1 MADVKSVKLSA
12 FVPSHAPGVCVPAA
26 SAPPVG
32 YQDGA
37 EQAILRVVRDAADR
51 SVGSGELGAH
61 ADDWGTLYHLSPYR
75 STILDCL
82 GFGAAGDAS
91 VLELGAGC
99 GAVTRWLGE
108 HFGHVDA
115 VEGSLERAEV
125 AAARSV
131 DLDGVSVFSTNYST
145 LDERDAYDMATL
157 IGVLEYSHLYHPD
170 TQEPRAAAVENLRVA
185 HRALRD
191 QGVLVVA
198 IENRLG
204 LKYLS
209 GAREDHSERPFDSIN
224 GYPSHDHAV
233 TWSARELEAMLGD
246 AGFGDVDVLV
256 PFPDYKLATT
266 IVDPAR
272 VRDEH
277 HVHNWLQ
284 GTAPDWGR
292 PRRAP
297 AFSETL
303 AARELV
309 TAGLL
314 KDLANSFLVLAYKG
328 DRDAVR
334 TRLGIEHDWA
344 ARRYALEG
352 RPVVRKRMTLP
363 ADSAHVVVEPV
374 FGAAAEREGAEI
386 DLGPFSHALRGA
398 LAVGDDL
405 ATIGV
410 LRTLKATDNPTAPFL
425 AHVREHAAWLECTH
439 GTARTDSDNIMLVD
453 GAALDATW
461 LNLTASGQPVSAEWR
476 FRGVLPLDYLVWR
489 NVKQFLE
496 HFIEDLPAAWR
507 RDDAA
512 TLAWSLITTAG
523 VASAHRLDLA
533 RHIESAF
540 DSAAGFGPLVEPN
553 ATLQSLA
560 DDAHR
565 LLVLASAEEII
576 ATPEL
581 LKNYAAAIEPTDP
594 LTLVLDPTGADPD
607 LIPRLQSAIAAA
619 GLDEATMPDTLVAE
633 PATLPTPTALLT
645 ATSYGPTDLPRFA
658 GSDLTALRAL
668 ARTAA

>member
-1 MADVKSVKLSA
+1 VKLSA
-12 FVPSHAPGVCVPAA
+12 FVPSHAPGVRVPAA

-37 EQAILRVVRDAADR
+37 EQAILRVVRAAADR
-51 SVGSGELGAH
+51 SVGSAELSAH

-82 GFGAAGDAS
+82 GFGGAGDAS

-145 LDERDAYDMATL
+145 LVESDAYDMATL

-170 TQEPRAAAVENLRVA
+170 TQDPRAAAVANLRVA

-209 GAREDHSERPFDSIN
+209 GAREDHSEQPFDSIN

-246 AGFGDVDVLV
+246 AGFGACDVLV

-266 IVDPAR
+266 IVDPAQA
-272 VRDEH
+272 RDEH

-303 AARELV
+303 AVRELAA
-309 TAGLL
+309 AGLL
-314 KDLANSFLVLAYKG
+314 KDLANSFLVVAYKG
-328 DRDAVR
+328 DRSAVR
-334 TRLGIEHDWA
+334 TRLGIEADWV
-344 ARRYALEG
+344 ARRYELER
-352 RPVVRKRMTLP
+352 RPAARKRLTLP
-363 ADSAHVVVEPV
+363 VDGQQIAVEPV
-374 FGAAAEREGAEI
+374 FGATREGAEI
-386 DLGPFSHALRGA
+386 DLGPFSHALRDEPFVPG
-398 LAVGDDL
+398 DL
-405 ATIGV
+405 ASVEV
-410 LRTLKATDNPTAPFL
+410 LRTVKAGGLSAPFL
-425 AHVREHAAWLECTH
+425 EHITDHAAWLRTAF
-439 GTARTDSDNIMLVD
+439 GTEDPDVLD
-453 GAALDATW
+453 GTSLDATW
-461 LNLTASGQPVSAEWR
+461 ENLVRGARVNREWR
-476 FRGVLPLDYLVWR
+476 FRGVLPVDYVTWR
-489 NVKQFLE
+489 TVKQFLE
-496 HFIEDLPAAWR
+496 HFAEDLPEQWR
-507 RDDAA
+507 RDDAEP
-512 TLAWSLITTAG
+512 LAWSLVTAAG
-523 VASAHRLDLA
+523 VADPAAPHRLDLA
-533 RHIESAF
+533 RHIEAAF
-540 DSAAGFGPLVEPN
+540 ESAAGLGPHIEPSSE
-553 ATLQSLA
+553 LLA
-560 DDAHR
+560 LTDDAHR
-565 LLVLASAEEII
+565 VVILAHAEEII
-576 ATPEL
+576 ATPQL
-581 LKNYAAAIEPTDP
+581 LRAYADVVSPSDH
-594 LTLVLDPTGADPD
+594 LTLILDPSDAQPD
-607 LIPRLQSAIAAA
+607 LIPRLQAAITTA
-619 GLDEATMPDTLVAE
+619 GLNEATMPDTLVAAPDSTT
-633 PATLPTPTALLT
+633 PATALLT
-645 ATSYGPTDLPRFA
+645 ATSWGPSDLPRF
-658 GSDLTALRAL
+658 
-668 ARTAA
+668 TAANVATLRDLVR

>member
-1 MADVKSVKLSA
+1 MSA
-12 FVPSHAPGVCVPAA
+12 FVPSHAPGVSVPAA

-37 EQAILRVVRDAADR
+37 EQAILQVVREAGDR
-51 SVGSGELGAH
+51 SVGSPELSAH

-125 AAARSV
+125 AAARSA
-131 DLDGVSVFSTNYST
+131 DLDGVHVFSTNYST
-145 LDERDAYDMATL
+145 LVERDAYDMATL

-170 TQEPRAAAVENLRVA
+170 TREPRAAAVANLRVA

-191 QGVLVVA
+191 EGVLVVA

-266 IVDPAR
+266 IVDPAQA
-272 VRDEH
+272 RDEH

-303 AARELV
+303 AARELA

-328 DRDAVR
+328 DRDGVR
-334 TRLGIEHDWA
+334 TRLGIEHDWV

-363 ADSAHVVVEPV
+363 VAGDRVVVEPV

-386 DLGPFSHALRGA
+386 DLGPFSHALRDAPVAG
-398 LAVGDDL
+398 GDL
-405 ATIGV
+405 ATIEV
-410 LRTLKATDNPTAPFL
+410 LRALKANAGSAPFL
-425 AHVREHAAWLECTH
+425 ACVREHAAWLEAEH
-439 GTARTDSDNIMLVD
+439 GTGWTDDDGVALVH
-453 GAALDATW
+453 GVALDATW
-461 LNLTASGQPVSAEWR
+461 LNRTAAGQPAVSEWR
-476 FRGVLPLDYLVWR
+476 FRGSLPLDYLVWR

-496 HFIEDLPAAWR
+496 HFTEDLPAAWR
-507 RDDAA
+507 RGDAGD
-512 TLAWSLITTAG
+512 LAWSLAGTAD
-523 VASAHRLDLA
+523 APHRLDLA
-533 RHIESAF
+533 RHIEAAF
-540 DSAAGFGPLVEPN
+540 DSAAGFGPPVEPDARLVALTDDAN
-553 ATLQSLA
+553 RLLILA
-560 DDAHR
+560 D
-565 LLVLASAEEII
+565 AEEII

-581 LKNYAAAIEPTDP
+581 LRDYAAAIEPSDP
-594 LTLVLDPTGADPD
+594 LTLVLDPTGAQPD
-607 LIPRLQSAIAAA
+607 LIPRLQTAIATA

-633 PATLPTPTALLT
+633 PATLPTAATALLT
-645 ATSYGPTDLPRFA
+645 ATTYGPADLPRFA
-658 GSDLTALRAL
+658 GAQLAALGKL
-668 ARTAA
+668 AREAA

>member
-1 MADVKSVKLSA
+1 VKLSV
-12 FVPSHAPGVCVPAA
+12 FVPSHAPGVRVPAA

-37 EQAILRVVRDAADR
+37 EQAILQVVREAGDR
-51 SVGSGELGAH
+51 SVGSPELGAH

-131 DLDGVSVFSTNYST
+131 DLDGVNVFSTNYST
-145 LDERDAYDMATL
+145 LEESDAYDMATL

-170 TQEPRAAAVENLRVA
+170 TQEPRAAAVANLRVA

-191 QGVLVVA
+191 EGVLVVA
-198 IENRLG
+198 IENRMG

-224 GYPSHDHAV
+224 GYPSEDHAV
-233 TWSARELEAMLGD
+233 TWSARELGAMLGD

-266 IVDPAR
+266 IVDPAQ

-292 PRRAP
+292 PRRTP

-352 RPVVRKRMTLP
+352 RPVVRRRMTLP
-363 ADSAHVVVEPV
+363 AEGDHVVVEPV
-374 FGAAAEREGAEI
+374 FAAAAEREATEI
-386 DLGPFSHALRGA
+386 DLGPFSHALRDA
-398 LAVGDDL
+398 PAVAADL
-405 ATIGV
+405 ATIDV
-410 LRTLKATDNPTAPFL
+410 LRGLKADNNSSAPFL
-425 AHVREHAAWLECTH
+425 ARVREHATWLESTH
-439 GTARTDSDNIMLVD
+439 ATGYADADGVTVIDGTAF
-453 GAALDATW
+453 DATW
-461 LNLTASGQPVSAEWR
+461 LNLTTDGQVVSAEWR
-476 FRGVLPLDYLVWR
+476 FRGTLPLDYLAWR
-489 NVKQFLE
+489 NVKQFLD
-496 HFIEDLPAAWR
+496 HFTEDLPTTWR
-507 RDDAA
+507 RDDTA

-523 VASAHRLDLA
+523 VACTDRLDLA

-540 DSAAGFGPLVEPN
+540 DSAAGFGPLVEPSSE
-553 ATLQSLA
+553 LLA
-560 DDAHR
+560 LTDDADR
-565 LLVLASAEEII
+565 LLILASAEEII
-576 ATPEL
+576 ATPSL
-581 LKNYAAAIEPTDP
+581 LSEYAAAITPADP
-594 LTLVLDPTGADPD
+594 LTLVLDPTESGPD
-607 LIPRLQSAIAAA
+607 LLPRLQHAITAA

-633 PATLPTPTALLT
+633 PATLPTATARLT
-645 ATSYGPTDLPRFA
+645 ATTWGPSDLPRF
-658 GSDLTALRAL
+658 STAELAALGRL
-668 ARTAA
+668 ARQAA

>member
-1 MADVKSVKLSA
+1 VKLSA
-12 FVPSHAPGVCVPAA
+12 FVPSHAPGVRVPAA

-37 EQAILRVVRDAADR
+37 EQAILQVVRGAADR
-51 SVGSGELGAH
+51 GVGSAELGAH

-82 GFGAAGDAS
+82 GFVDAGDAS

-131 DLDGVSVFSTNYST
+131 DLEGVSVFSTNYST
-145 LDERDAYDMATL
+145 LVESDAYDMATL

-185 HRALRD
+185 HRALKD

-198 IENRLG
+198 IENRMG

-209 GAREDHSERPFDSIN
+209 GAREDHSEKPYDSIN

-246 AGFGDVDVLV
+246 AGFGACDVLV

-266 IVDPAR
+266 IVDPAQ
-272 VRDEH
+272 VRDAH
-277 HVHNWLQ
+277 HVHNLLQ

-292 PRRAP
+292 PRRTP

-328 DRDAVR
+328 DRAAVQG
-334 TRLGIEHDWA
+334 RLGIETGWA
-344 ARRYALEG
+344 ARRYELEG
-352 RPVVRKRMTLP
+352 RPAVRSRTTLP
-363 ADSAHVVVEPV
+363 AAGETVVVEPV
-374 FGAAAEREGAEI
+374 FAAAGEREGTEI
-386 DLGPFSHALRGA
+386 DLGPFSHALRDA
-398 LAVGDDL
+398 PLLADDL
-405 ATIGV
+405 PSIAA
-410 LRTLKATDNPTAPFL
+410 LRTLKATTSSAAFL
-425 AHVREHAAWLECTH
+425 AHIRDHAAALESTH
-439 GTARTDSDNIMLVD
+439 GTGATDDDNIILLD
-453 GAALDATW
+453 GVALDATW
-461 LNLTASGQPVSAEWR
+461 LSVTHAWR
-476 FRGVLPLDYLVWR
+476 FRGSLPLDYVVWR
-489 NVKQFLE
+489 TVKQFLE
-496 HFIEDLPAAWR
+496 HFTEDLPDAWR
-507 RDDAA
+507 RDDAGHFA
-512 TLAWSLITTAG
+512 WTLVTTAG
-523 VASAHRLDLA
+523 ITPAEAPHRFDFA

-540 DSAAGFGPLVEPN
+540 DAAAGFGPAVEPSPE
-553 ATLQSLA
+553 LLA
-560 DDAHR
+560 LTDEAHR
-565 LLVLASAEEII
+565 LLVLAHAEEII

-581 LKNYAAAIEPTDP
+581 LRDYAAAISSEDNF
-594 LTLVLDPTGADPD
+594 TLILDPSDAHAD
-607 LIPRLQSAIAAA
+607 LIPRLQSAITTA
-619 GLDEATMPDTLVAE
+619 GLDEATMPDTLLAS
-633 PATLPTPTALLT
+633 PSTLPTPSALLT
-645 ATSYGPTDLPRFA
+645 AVTTYGPAGLPRFS
-658 GSDLTALRAL
+658 GPNLPALRDL
-668 ARTAA
+668 AA